1 MKQLLYFSAEW
12 CGPCRTFKPTME
24 ALSKEIPIQFIDV
37 DISANTSQN
46 YNVRSVPTT
55 ILIKDGIEVGRLIGP
70 KSMNEIR
77 DLFRA

>member
-1 MKQLLYFSAEW
+1 MKQLLYFSSTW
-12 CGPCRTFKPTME
+12 CAPCRTFKPTME

-37 DISANTSQN
+37 DVSSATAQN

-55 ILIKDGIEVGRLIGP
+55 LLIKDGMEIGRLVGP
-70 KSMNEIR
+70 KSMDEIR

>member
-37 DISANTSQN
+37 DISSATAQN

-55 ILIKDGIEVGRLIGP
+55 ILTKDGIEIGRLVGP
-70 KSMNEIR
+70 KSINEVR

>member
-12 CGPCRTFKPTME
+12 CAPCRTFKPTME

-37 DISANTSQN
+37 DISANTAQN

>member
-24 ALSKEIPIQFIDV
+24 ALSKEIPIRFIDV

>member
-1 MKQLLYFSAEW
+1 MKQLLYFSAGW
-12 CGPCRTFKPTME
+12 CAPCRTFKPTME

-37 DISANTSQN
+37 DISSATAQN

-55 ILIKDGIEVGRLIGP
+55 ILTKDGIEIGRLVGP
-70 KSMNEIR
+70 KSINEVR